1 MAQGDSQQS
10 KNKIEQGEYEM
21 ETTTPKVKHKSF
33 TYHTELMWLDNRAGM
48 LRAEG
53 KTAFRVS
60 SPPEF
65 KGEAG
70 VWTPEDL
77 FVAAVEA
84 CTMTTFLAFA
94 QRMNLP
100 VTSYHSRAEGV
111 LEFVENNY
119 RFTKVILRPTV
130 VVASAEHLEPAAKIL
145 HEAHAKCLI
154 ANSIRAEVVLEPSI
168 AAN

>member
-1 MAQGDSQQS
+1 
-10 KNKIEQGEYEM
+10 M
-21 ETTTPKVKHKSF
+21 EATTVTATPKVKHKTF

-53 KTAFRVS
+53 KPAFRVA

-77 FVAAVEA
+77 FVAAVET
-84 CTMTTFLAFA
+84 CTMTTFIAFA
-94 QRMNLP
+94 QRLNLP
-100 VTSYHSRAEGV
+100 VVSYHSRAEGV
-111 LEFVENNY
+111 LEFVEGNY

-130 VVASAEHLEPAAKIL
+130 VVANAEFIEQTTKTL
-145 HEAHAKCLI
+145 HDAHKSCLV
-154 ANSIRAEVVLEPSI
+154 ANSIRAEVVLEPRLES
-168 AAN
+168 NNQ